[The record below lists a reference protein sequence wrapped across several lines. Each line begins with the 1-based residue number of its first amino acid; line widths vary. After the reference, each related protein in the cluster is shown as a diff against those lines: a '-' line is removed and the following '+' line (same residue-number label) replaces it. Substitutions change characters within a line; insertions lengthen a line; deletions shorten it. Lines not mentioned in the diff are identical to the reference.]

1 MGSNAA
7 RNPVRPRPSFGAV
20 GLAVVCCLAPFAA
33 HVDAAQAGAAQ
44 AGDHAAGFARIDA
57 ADIDAHVRFFA
68 SPLLEGRD
76 TPSRGLDL
84 AAAYIARRFRAVGLQ
99 PAGDSLER
107 WKQAGRAGAPAD
119 HDAAPVS
126 GGGSQG
132 GPSAD
137 APAAAATAT
146 FLRPWQRD
154 LPEVDV
160 EGSRLVLMKDAGDAQ
175 AFVLEEHFVPV
186 PGLEGEAI
194 GELVFVGFGIASR
207 DDGLDELAG
216 LDLKGK
222 VALVLEGEPA
232 HDKKLDGPELSRA
245 SSVYA
250 KVGALAE
257 RGAAAAVLVSR
268 PGEAWHDHHKPRR
281 KQKDAA
287 EEAPLDFRHTFA
299 SWVGEEDE
307 RPPAKRLP
315 VVETT
320 TATASRLLGEDVA
333 ALRARIESSFKPV
346 RAKSKKGPRVSVG
359 SRTKRAP
366 LWVDN
371 VVAVMPGADPRLAS
385 EWVVLGAHYD
395 HIGVDQRGRIG
406 LGADDNA
413 SGTAALLE
421 LAEALAVARP
431 ARSVMFAAFS
441 GEEDGLLGSKALA
454 RALPMPKE
462 SIAAM
467 INLDMIGRGDP
478 KEVAIIGLVQ
488 NPALEDVLQ
497 RARKLEKTGIER
509 LVLRQGEELFQR
521 SDHWSF
527 HELGVP
533 VLFFFEGLPIEKN
546 GDYHT
551 WRDVPERL
559 DWPKILHTTRF
570 VYSTAWLLTTDP
582 SRPPAPRG

>member
-1 MGSNAA
+1 MEAGFRSILRRCARAA
-7 RNPVRPRPSFGAV
+7 SAW
-20 GLAVVCCLAPFAA
+20 LAAPLVAAPLVAQEPAQVV
-33 HVDAAQAGAAQ
+33 
-44 AGDHAAGFARIDA
+44 GDHASGFARIDA
-57 ADIDAHVRFFA
+57 EDIDLHVRYLA

-107 WKQAGRAGAPAD
+107 WKETGRAGAPAD
-119 HDAAPVS
+119 HEAPPSS
-126 GGGSQG
+126 GGGAQG

-137 APAAAATAT
+137 AAAPAATAT

-160 EGSRLVLMKDAGDAQ
+160 DGSRLVLMKDAGEAQ
-175 AFVLEEHFVPV
+175 AFALDEQFVPV
-186 PGLEGEAI
+186 PGFEGEAI
-194 GELVFVGFGIASR
+194 GELVFAGFAIASR
-207 DDGLDELAG
+207 EDGLDELAG

-245 SSVYA
+245 SSLYA

-257 RGAAAAVLVSR
+257 RGAAAVVLVSR
-268 PGEAWHDHHKPRR
+268 PGESWHDHHGKPRR
-281 KQKDAA
+281 KQKGGP
-287 EEAPLDFRHTFA
+287 EEAPLDFRHTWA

-307 RPPAKRLP
+307 RPPSKRLP
-315 VVETT
+315 VVEAT
-320 TATASRLLGEDVA
+320 TAAASLLLGEDVA
-333 ALRARIESSFKPV
+333 ALRGRIESSFKPA
-346 RAKSKKGPRVSVG
+346 RAKAKKGPRVSVG
-359 SRTKRAP
+359 SKTKRSR

-371 VVAVMPGADPRLAS
+371 VVAVLPGSDARLAA

-421 LAEALAVARP
+421 LAEALAAARP

-441 GEEDGLLGSKALA
+441 GEEDGLLGSQALA
-454 RALPMPKE
+454 RALPMDKGA
-462 SIAAM
+462 IAAM

-478 KEVAIIGLVQ
+478 KEVAIIGIVQ

-559 DWPKILHTTRF
+559 DWPKILHTTRL